1 MVMPQLPGPGGVPMP
16 TMPAPGGIP
25 MLPAPA
31 PGAQTPASPTVD
43 MAMLRDLY
51 QQIGTDDAYGRNFKR
66 PPRPD
71 MTKMYDLGLS
81 KFREYDLWRRA
92 IRHDLQLLRMDVHGI
107 FPDDKPMLDA
117 GILDDYESTALVDE
131 YNLAVSF
138 LSSLHH
144 RFLKHPCGREE
155 YQFDN
160 RKVQLAAEHLY
171 LMESRQHSDLPE
183 ISTAILEPKILLA
196 YGTIWKSRT
205 LNRNA
210 EDYESPFTVRYI
222 DPAQV
227 IYDRGAN
234 GTIKRL
240 WRIYN
245 ATAGELMAAY
255 GDFSSG
261 VMSKLK
267 EKYPD
272 WDEDTELINVCEYW
286 DPWWRFVCASEGLT
300 ILPVTEH
307 KYGEVPFTPGFGP
320 LGEPQATRLPEE
332 YGSASVSTEMR
343 REQLPHK
350 SVGFIRYMKRTHL
363 IRDAVMT
370 RYLYGQ
376 KLELWPP
383 YLIQESLDASN
394 DPQPDLEPFPN
405 ESNYVAE
412 GREIKPY
419 PFPMRAQDKAALLG
433 NMDQDGAKGKAP
445 LAAFGI
451 MDQSNI
457 SGTANKQALSA
468 GRHLWQPWSATLD
481 DFLGRDLSKAMR
493 IWQRLGNTVIYG
505 QYDRTRP
512 FTVPNAKPRKGET
525 RSFELDPNVIRKV
538 GPHVYVKSDAT
549 DFADTVRANTFKIL
563 NESGFPK
570 PFLSDKLYATDYGPE
585 MQEESFE
592 EQVLAQMLAHPDF
605 MSTFGVPLWVTSEL
619 EEHDGDED
627 YKKLLL
633 AGLQN
638 WVKTVTEP
646 KMMEIEV
653 KKQQM
658 QSQLMQGQMQMQQQ
672 ALGAGGANAP
682 TNEQSYSEDQGPGS
696 QAGQQGGPT
705 GPTGPRGGGMG

>member
-1 MVMPQLPGPGGVPMP
+1 MVMPMGPGMGPQSPPNVPPMP
-16 TMPAPGGIP
+16 PP
-25 MLPAPA
+25 ME
-31 PGAQTPASPTVD
+31 QSPQVD
-43 MAMLRDLY
+43 MALMRDLY
-51 QQIGTDDAYGRNFKR
+51 QQISTDDGYGRNFKQ

-71 MTKMYDLGLS
+71 MSKMYDLGLR
-81 KFREYDLWRRA
+81 KFMDYDLWRRA
-92 IRHDLQLLRMDVHGI
+92 VRHDLQLLRMDVHGI

-117 GILDDYESTALVDE
+117 GILDDYESTGLVDE

-138 LSSLHH
+138 LSGLNH

-155 YQFDN
+155 YQFET

-171 LMESRQHSDLPE
+171 QMESRQHADLPE
-183 ISTAILEPKILLA
+183 MSTAILEPKILLA
-196 YGTIWKSRT
+196 YGTIWKCRT

-210 EDYESPFTVRYI
+210 EEYESPFTVRYI
-222 DPAQV
+222 DPAQIV
-227 IYDRGAN
+227 YDRGTN
-234 GTIKRL
+234 GAIKRL

-255 GDFSSG
+255 GDFSSS
-261 VMSKLK
+261 VTKKLK

-332 YGSASVSTEMR
+332 YGSASVSKEMF

-350 SVGFIRYMKRTHL
+350 SVGFIRYMKRPHL

-383 YLIQESLDASN
+383 VVVQENLDAGA
-394 DPQPDLEPFPN
+394 DPQPDMQPFPN
-405 ESNYVAE
+405 EPNYVSE
-412 GREIKPY
+412 GRELKPY
-419 PFPMRAQDKAALLG
+419 PFPNRAQDKAALLG
-433 NMDQDGAKGKAP
+433 NMDQDTAKGKAP

-468 GRHLWQPWSATLD
+468 GRHLWQPWSHTLD
-481 DFLGRDLSKAMR
+481 DFLGRDLTKAMR

-505 QYDRTRP
+505 QYDRTRT
-512 FTVPNAKPRKGET
+512 FTVPNTKPRKGET
-525 RSFELDPNVIRKV
+525 RTFELDPTVIAKV

-570 PFLSDKLYATDYGPE
+570 PFLADRLYAIDYGPE

-592 EQVLAQMLAHPDF
+592 EQVLGQMLAHPDF
-605 MSTFGVPLWVTSEL
+605 MATFGVPLWVTSEL
-619 EEHDGDED
+619 EEHEGDED
-627 YKKLLL
+627 YKRLLL

-638 WVKTVTEP
+638 WIKTVTEP
-646 KMMEIEV
+646 KMMEIEL

-658 QSQLMQGQMQMQQQ
+658 QSQLMQMQQPQ
-672 ALGAGGANAP
+672 MLAGGESMNAP
-682 TNEQSYSEDQGPGS
+682 TNEQSYSEEQGPGS
-696 QAGQQGGPT
+696 ETGIQGGPR
-705 GPTGPRGGGMG
+705 GPVGPRGGQG

>member
-1 MVMPQLPGPGGVPMP
+1 MP
-16 TMPAPGGIP
+16 MPAPG
-25 MLPAPA
+25 A
-31 PGAQTPASPTVD
+31 PGLGGPIPGAPFPQPQMPASPQVD
-43 MAMLRDLY
+43 LALMRDLY
-51 QQIGTDDAYGRNFKR
+51 NQVSTDDPYGRNFKR

-71 MTKMYDLGLS
+71 MTKMYDLGLR
-81 KFREYDLWRRA
+81 KFLEYDLWRRA
-92 IRHDLQLLRMDVHGI
+92 VRHDLQLLRMDVHGI

-117 GILDDYESTALVDE
+117 GILDDYESTGLVDE

-138 LSSLHH
+138 LSSLNH

-155 YQFDN
+155 YAFDT
-160 RKVQLAAEHLY
+160 RKVQLAAEFLY
-171 LMESRQHSDLPE
+171 QMESRQHSDLPE

-210 EDYESPFTVRYI
+210 EDYESPFNVRYI
-222 DPAQV
+222 DPAQIV
-227 IYDRGAN
+227 YDRGTN

-255 GDFSSG
+255 GEFSGG
-261 VMSKLK
+261 VMRTLK

-332 YGSASVSTEMR
+332 YGSASVSKEMF

-350 SVGFIRYMKRTHL
+350 SVGFIRYMKRPHL

-383 YLIQESLDASN
+383 YIVQETLDAGA
-394 DPQPDLEPFPN
+394 DPQPDMEPFPN
-405 ESNYVAE
+405 ESNYVSE

-419 PFPMRAQDKAALLG
+419 PFPNRAQDKAALIG

-468 GRHLWQPWSATLD
+468 GRHLWQPWSHTLD
-481 DFLGRDLSKAMR
+481 DFLGRDLTKAMR

-512 FTVPNAKPRKGET
+512 FMVPNTKPRKGES
-525 RSFELDPNVIRKV
+525 RVFDLDPSVIRKV
-538 GPHVYVKSDAT
+538 GPHVHVKSDAT

-563 NESGFPK
+563 NESGYPK
-570 PFLSDKLYATDYGPE
+570 PFLSDKLYSADYGPE
-585 MQEESFE
+585 MQEEWFE
-592 EQVLAQMLAHPDF
+592 EQVMAQMMAHPDF
-605 MSTFGVPLWVTSEL
+605 MSTFGVPLWVMSEL
-619 EEHDGDED
+619 EEHEGDED
-627 YKKLLL
+627 YQKLLM

-646 KMMEIEV
+646 KMMEIEL
-653 KKQQM
+653 KKQQL

-672 ALGAGGANAP
+672 MGGAPANAP
-682 TNEQSYSEDQGPGS
+682 TNEQSHSESGQGPGS
-696 QAGQQGGPT
+696 VTGNQGGPQ
-705 GPTGPRGGGMG
+705 GPTGPRNGGMG